1 MKALIVDDESRV
13 RKAVRLLVDWSA
25 HGIEEILEA
34 ESGSEAIEII
44 RQAKPAL
51 VIMDMMMDYGS
62 GVELM
67 SWVSEFADT
76 VKFIVV
82 SGHNDFDFVRHTVR
96 HGGIDYLLKPIEAD
110 AINTAVA
117 KAVAAW
123 QAEEEERRSRQR
135 QNIRLNEF
143 KPIYGEKLLSA
154 LIDDSGTAEGALR
167 RLRDEG
173 VLPAEVRRVRLLLLQ
188 TDTGDGAL
196 LKRFGGDNELMH
208 YAIVNICNEFVL
220 EGRKGIAFRYWGAHS
235 AVAILLWESMDR
247 VGELV
252 NSLNQGLFRTLQLR
266 LHFGVSTEGEL
277 PGSLPEQ
284 YTQASSALM
293 RRNLLAP
300 GEYCHLA
307 SPGGA
312 GAGSGAAAGGS
323 SGWTPGGN
331 VGSAQGR
338 SGGWASGDAAGGGPG
353 RSASAGGA
361 SAGGAWVGAAGGS
374 PSGSGAEPPLI
385 FPQVQEAWR
394 LAAESRRGELI
405 AEAARHWIEEWTR
418 RGRVTPEMLAG
429 WKSSALLFRSQLLR
443 ETLGEEAGDALTV
456 LERADALHP
465 APSVHAP
472 FSQFAWSDWAEGLL
486 SRLSREL
493 AERQHAEGNPMA
505 EIVKYIQQHYQS
517 EISLQEVAGRFFVS
531 REYISRKFKQEFG
544 INFTD
549 YIANY
554 RIDKSKQLMLNPHL
568 KLSQV
573 AEMVG
578 FHDVKYFSKVFKK
591 KEGLTP
597 KEYRDKLEA

>member
-44 RQAKPAL
+44 REAKPAL

-123 QAEEEERRSRQR
+123 QTEEEERRSRQR

-143 KPIYGEKLLSA
+143 KPVYGEKLLSA
-154 LIDDSGTAEGALR
+154 MIDDSGTAEGALR

-220 EGRKGIAFRYWGAHS
+220 EGRKGIAFRYWGAS
-235 AVAILLWESMDR
+235 SEVAILLWESMDR

-266 LHFGVSTEGEL
+266 LHFGASTEGEL

-284 YTQASSALM
+284 YTQASAALM

-307 SPGGA
+307 PPGGT
-312 GAGSGAAAGGS
+312 GA
-323 SGWTPGGN
+323 GGN
-331 VGSAQGR
+331 V
-338 SGGWASGDAAGGGPG
+338 GWASGDAAGGGPG

-361 SAGGAWVGAAGGS
+361 WGAASGGS

-544 INFTD
+544 INFSD

>member
-110 AINTAVA
+110 AINNAVA

-123 QAEEEERRSRQR
+123 QTEEEERRSRQR

-143 KPIYGEKLLSA
+143 KPVYGEKLLSA

-208 YAIVNICNEFVL
+208 YAIVNICNEFML
-220 EGRKGIAFRYWGAHS
+220 EGRKGIAFRYWGAPS
-235 AVAILLWESMDR
+235 EVAILLWENMDR

-266 LHFGVSTEGEL
+266 LHFGASIEGGL

-284 YTQASSALM
+284 YAQASAALM

-300 GEYCHLA
+300 DEYCHLA
-307 SPGGA
+307 SPGGTAA
-312 GAGSGAAAGGS
+312 GGSASWAGGGPAAGGS
-323 SGWTPGGN
+323 SGWTQGG
-331 VGSAQGR
+331 
-338 SGGWASGDAAGGGPG
+338 SGGRASGDAAGGSG

-361 SAGGAWVGAAGGS
+361 SAGGAWGVASGGS
-374 PSGSGAEPPLI
+374 SSGSGAEPPLI

-443 ETLGEEAGDALTV
+443 ETLGEEVGDALTV

-465 APSVHAP
+465 APPVHAP

-544 INFTD
+544 INFSD